1 MALSTCYWANYMLT
15 EEKLRRKSEIGAQ
28 NQLLSLK
35 NRSQGKVITQDFGA
49 LLFGFRFVDSSSVI
63 DCLERLVPEM
73 TCYLS
78 SGMLNFTD

>member
-1 MALSTCYWANYMLT
+1 MLT

-63 DCLERLVPEM
+63 DCL
-73 TCYLS
+73 
-78 SGMLNFTD
+78 